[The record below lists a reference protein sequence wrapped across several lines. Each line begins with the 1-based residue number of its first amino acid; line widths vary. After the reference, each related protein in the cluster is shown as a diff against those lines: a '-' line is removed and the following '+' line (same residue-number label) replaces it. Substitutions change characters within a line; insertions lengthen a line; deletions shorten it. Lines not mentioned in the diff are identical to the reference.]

1 MSAAAQTLAHSES
14 KTSPDDKQRKNP
26 PQPTTAIRFD
36 PAEFTIR
43 KRLAPHWPKR
53 NCDVFVSN
61 KTDVRAQKK
70 RCATRS

>member
-26 PQPTTAIRFD
+26 QSTAIRFD

-61 KTDVRAQKK
+61 KTDIRAQKK
-70 RCATRS
+70 RCETPS

>member
-1 MSAAAQTLAHSES
+1 MSAASPNPAPKESSKHSPNPE
-14 KTSPDDKQRKNP
+14 DKRKKPN
-26 PQPTTAIRFD
+26 ANVFYD

-70 RCATRS
+70 RCETPS